1 MIDREAFMRKI
12 GIMPR
17 EEEKPIEIKEDKV
30 EEKKEE
36 KKEKKSIF
44 KKKKK

>member
-1 MIDREAFMRKI
+1 MIDREAFLRKI
-12 GIMPR
+12 GVAPR
-17 EEEKPIEIKEDKV
+17 KVEEPIEVKEEKA
-30 EEKKEE
+30 EKKEE

>member
-1 MIDREAFMRKI
+1 MIDREAFLRKI
-12 GIMPR
+12 GVAPR
-17 EEEKPIEIKEDKV
+17 KV
-30 EEKKEE
+30 EEPIEVKEEKEE

>member
-17 EEEKPIEIKEDKV
+17 EEEKPIEIKEEK

>member
-17 EEEKPIEIKEDKV
+17 EEEKPIEIKEEKA
-30 EEKKEE
+30 EKKEE

>member
-1 MIDREAFMRKI
+1 MIDREAFLRKI
-12 GIMPR
+12 GVAPR
-17 EEEKPIEIKEDKV
+17 KVEEPIEVKEER

>member
-1 MIDREAFMRKI
+1 MIDREAFLRKI
-12 GIMPR
+12 GVAPR
-17 EEEKPIEIKEDKV
+17 KVEEPIEVKEEK

>member
-17 EEEKPIEIKEDKV
+17 EEEKPIEIKE
-30 EEKKEE
+30 EKEE

>member
-1 MIDREAFMRKI
+1 MIDREAFLRKI
-12 GIMPR
+12 GVAPR
-17 EEEKPIEIKEDKV
+17 KV
-30 EEKKEE
+30 EEPIEVKEEKVEE

>member
-17 EEEKPIEIKEDKV
+17 EEEKPIEIKEEK
-30 EEKKEE
+30 EEKKEK